1 MTENNDKD
9 RKIALTFDKEM
20 HPEKYQEQEQ
30 QEEVKK
36 IEDVEDKNYC

>member
-36 IEDVEDKNYC
+36 DRGRGR